1 MTLLFYTVSLLV
13 GLLSLLVFNYCFVL
27 HCLSIGLYCYPVSLL
42 VAGLIFFLDNE
53 ES

>member
-1 MTLLFYTVSLLV
+1 MTLLFYTVCLLV

-27 HCLSIGLYCYPVSLL
+27 HCLSIMVYCYPVSLL
-42 VAGLIFFLDNE
+42 LAGFIFFLDNE